1 MFKTCNAFLC
11 VYRHSVG
18 FLRFNLENNVKTK
31 SKVQPIIG
39 NSDFTKKTCEIINSV
54 SQNNASVLLLGE
66 RGTGKRLIAQH
77 LHFAVS
83 QDKNDFYEINCKS
96 FNSSDIQMMFNGFTR
111 FIQTGKKITIFV
123 NYINDLSLDLQK
135 VIVNSVKVLR
145 EHGVNFKLVCA
156 SEKNLEDLVEVGSF
170 LQELYFQISTI
181 TINVLPLRQRKDD
194 ILPIAEFYLNKFSKL
209 SGYKFEYFSD
219 NAKEELL
226 KQFWKGNIDELINS
240 VQRAFIVGDEPAIKI
255 SDLGLI
261 VDHNVVTNSLENDLT
276 DKTLKNAID
285 TFKREYLIK
294 ILKENDWNQTKTAR
308 ILGIQ
313 RTYVI
318 RLMNELN
325 IR

>member
-1 MFKTCNAFLC
+1 M
-11 VYRHSVG
+11 
-18 FLRFNLENNVKTK
+18 ENNIRIK
-31 SKVQPIIG
+31 SKVQPIVG
-39 NSDFTKKTCEIINSV
+39 NSDFTKKTCEIISSV
-54 SQNNASVLLLGE
+54 SQNNASVLLIGE

-96 FNSSDIQMMFNGFTR
+96 FLSADVQMMFDGLTR
-111 FIQTGKKITIFV
+111 FIQSGKKITIFI
-123 NYINDLSLDLQK
+123 NYINDLPLDLQK
-135 VIVNSVKVLR
+135 VIVDSVKTLR
-145 EHGVNFKLVCA
+145 DHQINFKLICS
-156 SEKNLEDLVEVGSF
+156 SEKNLEDLVEIGTF
-170 LQELYFQISTI
+170 MQELYYQISTI
-181 TINVLPLRQRKDD
+181 SINVLPLRQRKED
-194 ILPIAEFYLNKFSKL
+194 ILPIAEFYLNKFSKQ
-209 SGYKFEYFSD
+209 SGYKFEYFSE
-219 NAKEELL
+219 NAKNELL

-240 VQRAFIVGDEPAIKI
+240 VQRAFIVGEEPAIKTA
-255 SDLGLI
+255 DLGLM
-261 VDHNVVTNSLENDLT
+261 NNQNPVTNSLENDLK
-276 DKTLKNAID
+276 DRSLKNAID